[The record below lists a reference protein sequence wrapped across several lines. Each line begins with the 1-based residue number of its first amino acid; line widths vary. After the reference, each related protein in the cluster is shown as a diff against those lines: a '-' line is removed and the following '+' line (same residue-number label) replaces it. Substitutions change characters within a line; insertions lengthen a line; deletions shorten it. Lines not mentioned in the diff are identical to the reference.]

1 MIARY
6 KTRRCQKCGAKGITG
21 IVKTIYLCSRCYWE
35 TTKGGLRN
43 KKWENSLMIQ

>member
-1 MIARY
+1 MISRC

-35 TTKGGLRN
+35 TTKGELRREEWDLN
-43 KKWENSLMIQ
+43 LKKL